1 MTNRD
6 LAERIARD
14 VLEAVGPLSC
24 WGDEADVAVETA
36 ACAVLDV
43 LHETGTGFCCYD
55 VDEAGA
61 TLFKAMDDDAERMEQ
76 DAKRRVKENQQEL
89 FGDGA

>member
-1 MTNRD
+1 MTKRE
-6 LAERIARD
+6 LAERIAAR
-14 VLEAVGPLSC
+14 VLAAVDHLPE
-24 WGDEADVAVETA
+24 DNP

-61 TLFKAMDDDAERMEQ
+61 TLFKSMDDDGERMEQ
-76 DAKRRVKENQQEL
+76 DAQRRVKENQQEL